1 MGVFVSVAS
10 TWAEIHYGAYTF
22 VTRLVEAPAA
32 AIPGQVGT
40 VLLAFG
46 LASATG
52 VALAGQVA
60 AHTSRALAAFAAVTA
75 VTAVAIA
82 LLMFVDRGVVIG
94 MGIVAVWG
102 LVSGAVPPLAQT
114 EILRRGGPEHR
125 STAGAIIPVLFNSG
139 IAVGVA
145 LAALVV
151 GGGGVE
157 ALPVPA
163 AAVVALAARSGL
175 RSSGSGS
182 GAASCASSLGMRPSP
197 RSAATRRHDGGRRSG
212 TGPFLCRTQRRV
224 RRETDSRGG
233 PRGALSTSDRTDAGR
248 TTV

>member
-1 MGVFVSVAS
+1 MVLGTPLARLVADLAGWRAAFGGLAVLGVVVAVLVRWLVAPGHTGDGPSQASRRATVSLRPMLLMTGVVAI
-10 TWAEIHYGAYTF
+10 WLIGHYGAYTF
-22 VTRLVEAPAA
+22 VTRLVEVPAA

-40 VLLAFG
+40 VLLVFG

-52 VALAGQVA
+52 VALAGQVV

-163 AAVVALAARSGL
+163 AAVVALARGRACRRRG
-175 RSSGSGS
+175 R
-182 GAASCASSLGMRPSP
+182 AA
-197 RSAATRRHDGGRRSG
+197 
-212 TGPFLCRTQRRV
+212 QR
-224 RRETDSRGG
+224 
-233 PRGALSTSDRTDAGR
+233 
-248 TTV
+248 